1 MKSCNLPLTLL
12 SVAYIIAP
20 CLSTVRRARVTTKAP
35 ANTSRKNLYGFMGS
49 SFFIIGRGSAREG
62 DRNPAALTVP
72 APCLTLG
79 SAAVS
84 ESLSQHCA
92 DDICRVSAI
101 LYLVSVVADFQK

>member
-1 MKSCNLPLTLL
+1 MKSCNLPLTLP

-49 SFFIIGRGSAREG
+49 SFFIIGRGSA
-62 DRNPAALTVP
+62 
-72 APCLTLG
+72 
-79 SAAVS
+79 AVS

-92 DDICRVSAI
+92 DDICRISAI
-101 LYLVSVVADFQK
+101 LYLISVVADFQKQILR